1 LLRVGVLQAVAEGGG
16 AAGCRHGLD
25 CRRDGACRSK
35 PTRHRSRLVQRS
47 GLLAPRRSRQPALL
61 RCLPSAPLAP
71 CAAFR
76 TRCRCALLVAWG
88 QLGSSWLNSARPGSP
103 HLPVWTA
110 ATCLASPYR
119 FPPHGR
125 QRCAATAPG
134 LAPPPAS
141 WQSRAL
147 TVVLFSRQVD
157 GGARVVEEAD
167 GIDALEQVALLPDS
181 PRRRCLAARV
191 PISLV
196 WPQPAPAHSQ
206 ARV

>member
-76 TRCRCALLVAWG
+76 TRCRC
-88 QLGSSWLNSARPGSP
+88 SWLGVSLAQVGSTRLDLD
-103 HLPVWTA
+103 HR
-110 ATCLASPYR
+110 TCLS
-119 FPPHGR
+119 
-125 QRCAATAPG
+125 G
-134 LAPPPAS
+134 LRPPAS
-141 WQSRAL
+141 PHPIASRPTAASGAPPRHQAWLLHQRHGSRGLLLSCSFLGRSTGGRVWWRRLTASMPSNRWRSCPIAL
-147 TVVLFSRQVD
+147 
-157 GGARVVEEAD
+157 GA
-167 GIDALEQVALLPDS
+167 
-181 PRRRCLAARV
+181 AA
-191 PISLV
+191 
-196 WPQPAPAHSQ
+196 
-206 ARV
+206 